1 MFSFSMCVMAQKG
14 VAELARDISKPR
26 RTQSVTYI
34 WQVRKHANFPFC
46 VLRLILFFFFFFFVM
61 LCHLDIMV
69 LSWL

>member
-34 WQVRKHANFPFC
+34 WQVRQHANFPFC
-46 VLRLILFFFFFFFVM
+46 VLRLILFFFFFCNVVPSRHYGSFMAV
-61 LCHLDIMV
+61 I
-69 LSWL
+69 